1 VYDDAASNQET
12 TGKEVRVQAVG
23 KIALVTGAAR
33 RVGKAIALA
42 LADRGAHVVITYH
55 TSEAE
60 ALATLREIDARGVQG
75 MALKGDIT
83 RRGDVDSIV
92 RQVIGRFGRIDILVN
107 NASNYYKTPFE
118 TLTEEQWDDLVGTNL
133 KGTFLVSKRV
143 GDAMLKTGAGKIIN
157 LADWAGFRPYKD
169 YIPYCVAKAG
179 VIALTTALAKTLAP
193 HIQVNA
199 VAPGPVLLPEDFSE
213 RLREAIVQ
221 ATPLKRLGTPDD
233 VAQTVVFLVEGSDF
247 ITGAII
253 PVDGGRLIA

>member
-1 VYDDAASNQET
+1 MR
-12 TGKEVRVQAVG
+12 KEVSVQAAG

-33 RVGKAIALA
+33 RVGKSIALA
-42 LADRGAHVVITYH
+42 LAQRGAHVVITYN
-55 TSEAE
+55 TSAAE
-60 ALATLREIDARGVQG
+60 ARATLQEIEAFGVQG
-75 MALKGDIT
+75 MALQGNIT
-83 RRGDVDSIV
+83 HSGEVEAVV
-92 RQVIGRFGRIDILVN
+92 RQVMDRFGRIDILVN

-118 TLTEEQWDDLVGTNL
+118 TLTEVQWDDLVGTNL

-143 GDAMLKTGAGKIIN
+143 GDEMLKAGLGKMIN
-157 LADWAGFRPYKD
+157 LADWAGFRPYQD

-179 VIALTTALAKTLAP
+179 VIALTKALAKTLAP

-199 VAPGPVLLPEDFSE
+199 IAPGPVMLPEDFSDQ
-213 RLREAIVQ
+213 LREAVVR
-221 ATPLKRLGTPDD
+221 ATPLKRIGTPTD

>member
-1 VYDDAASNQET
+1 
-12 TGKEVRVQAVG
+12 VQAKG

-33 RVGKAIALA
+33 RVGKTIALS
-42 LADRGAHVVITYH
+42 LADRGAHVVITYN

-60 ALATLREIDARGVQG
+60 AQATLRDIEIRGVQG
-75 MALKGDIT
+75 MALKGNIT
-83 RRGDVDSIV
+83 RSGDVDTIV
-92 RQVIGRFGRIDILVN
+92 QQVIERFGRIDILVN
-107 NASNYYKTPFE
+107 NASNYYRTPFA
-118 TLTEEQWDDLVGTNL
+118 TLTEAQWDDLVGTNL

-143 GDAMLKTGAGKIIN
+143 GDEMLKAGAGKIIN

-193 HIQVNA
+193 QIQVNA
-199 VAPGPVLLPEDFSE
+199 VAPGPVLLPKDFSE
-213 RLREAIVQ
+213 SLREAIVQ
-221 ATPLKRLGTPDD
+221 ATPLKRIGTPDD